1 MPARRPVAAAM
12 SHFALRAGRGTLAVS
27 AAGQGRATLFL
38 HAAACDRRMWW
49 AQLGAF
55 ADRFRVAAY
64 DRRGFG
70 ESSPPTEQHT
80 QVRDLDA
87 VLESL
92 DADSGIL
99 VASSEG
105 CRLAVD
111 YALAHPDRVD
121 GLVLVS
127 PCTSSLPPT
136 ASQPDSLQRLLDEI
150 ELARRAGDIVWLSRL
165 LAHAWLDGP
174 VEEEGRVGGNTRL
187 LFLDMAAG
195 ALRRDESHRDSA
207 AGEAFRRFRELT
219 PPVAIICG
227 ALDFPH
233 VIERGRALADAG
245 RRAQFHLMKG
255 VAHFPGLEAPGRFN
269 PLLGRLVKPM

>member
-1 MPARRPVAAAM
+1 M
-12 SHFALRAGRGTLAVS
+12 SHFAVRAGRGTLAVS
-27 AAGQGRATLFL
+27 SVGQGRAIVFL

-49 AQLGAF
+49 AQLGALS
-55 ADRFRVAAY
+55 DRFRVAAY

-70 ESSPPTEQHT
+70 EASPPTEQHS

-105 CRLAVD
+105 CRVAVD

-127 PCTSSLPPT
+127 PCTGTLPAT
-136 ASQPDSLQRLLDEI
+136 ASQPDTVQRLLDEI

-165 LAHAWLDGP
+165 MAHAWLDGP
-174 VEEEGRVGGNTRL
+174 VEVDGRVAGNTRL

-195 ALRRDESHRDSA
+195 ALRRDDSHRDTA
-207 AGEAFRRFRELT
+207 VGDAYRRIRELT
-219 PPVAIICG
+219 QPIAIICG

-233 VIERGRALADAG
+233 VIQRGRMLAETG
-245 RRAQFHLMKG
+245 RRADFHLMKG
-255 VAHFPGLEAPGRFN
+255 MAHFPGLEAPGRFN
-269 PLLGRLVKPM
+269 TLLGRVVRTM